1 MLQRI
6 QTIYLLLAAVLT
18 IAAMCLPLATLY
30 TNGILTGTAYALGVN
45 LQPGVMSIVSFVL
58 FGLSTAILLINI
70 FQFKHRPLQ
79 IKFCIVAELLLL
91 VATLLI
97 AYAIYA
103 TGQEMRPTVFASFPV
118 VAIVLTIMASS
129 RIKHDERLVRSADRL
144 R

>member
-30 TNGILTGTAYALGVN
+30 TNGIFTGTAYALGVN

>member
-97 AYAIYA
+97 AYAIYT
-103 TGQEMRPTVFASFPV
+103 TGLEMRPTVFASFPV

>member
-103 TGQEMRPTVFASFPV
+103 TGLEMRPTVFASFPV